1 MASSRSRSYRPISAQ
16 RASNS
21 GSRCGRPAFM
31 GKSVLGRK
39 SVALQSRSV
48 CGWTDF
54 CFGAALGLGAA
65 FFAATAFFGA
75 MVLFGATVFLGFAGL
90 RTFALT
96 GLRTLAGGFF
106 ALTALRLVTALRV

>member
-75 MVLFGATVFLGFAGL
+75 TVFLGFAGL

-96 GLRTLAGGFF
+96 GLRTLAAGFF